1 MSLCIGNRIIK
12 RRKLKKN
19 SEQKQKQKTRRPQIP
34 YHSYSTPVSGHYV
47 GTPTGTPQQIQ
58 YYSNNTNNFNVNFNL
73 INIGQTIGNYN
84 AYDNM
89 PQNAYDNA
97 GMNMPKNGPVNVVG
111 NTIIY
116 PGYVDPSRGGY
127 NYGSG
132 GYIYP
137 YHLNSY
143 NYKHAKR
150 VNYIHPPDRPLTM
163 SKYQNN
169 YLKMF

>member
-1 MSLCIGNRIIK
+1 M
-12 RRKLKKN
+12 KKKPR
-19 SEQKQKQKTRRPQIP
+19 QKQSSRRQHISNHP
-34 YHSYSTPVSGHYV
+34 YRTPVSGHYV
-47 GTPTGTPQQIQ
+47 GTPIGTPQQIQ

-73 INIGQTIGNYN
+73 FNIGPNVGNNN

-89 PQNAYDNA
+89 PQNGYDNA
-97 GMNMPKNGPVNVVG
+97 GMKMPKNGYDNVVR
-111 NTIIY
+111 NTIKY
-116 PGYVDPSRGGY
+116 PGYVDLSRGGY

-143 NYKHAKR
+143 NYKHVKR
-150 VNYIHPPDRPLTM
+150 VNYIYPPDRPLTM
-163 SKYQNN
+163 SKFQNN